1 MLQRT
6 TDGRYGLNA
15 VDPSAGGVELYTI
28 LWDVHTAHALQAEF
42 EADGRLARCVF
53 TGAPMTGPFQGQ
65 SMAQLLGEAK
75 NAIYNTELCRAFI
88 GFQIPSKDVA
98 QHLGREVG
106 VKGAV
111 SPMEEEEVSEEA
123 TPAGEAAV
131 ASSGAAAASSGEAA
145 AEAAPRKRPGSHDES
160 KKNKKL
166 KTKKGQQSL
175 FGYFSAS

>member
-1 MLQRT
+1 
-6 TDGRYGLNA
+6 
-15 VDPSAGGVELYTI
+15 
-28 LWDVHTAHALQAEF
+28 
-42 EADGRLARCVF
+42 
-53 TGAPMTGPFQGQ
+53 MTGPFQGQ
-65 SMAQLLGEAK
+65 SMTQLLGETK
-75 NAIYNTELCRAFI
+75 NGIYKTELCRAFL
-88 GFQIPSKDVA
+88 GFELPTKEVLKW
-98 QHLGREVG
+98 LGREVG